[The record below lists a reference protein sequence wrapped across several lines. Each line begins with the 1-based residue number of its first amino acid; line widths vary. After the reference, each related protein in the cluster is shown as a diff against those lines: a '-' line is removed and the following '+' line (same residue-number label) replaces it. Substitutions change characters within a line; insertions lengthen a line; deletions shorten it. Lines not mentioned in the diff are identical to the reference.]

1 MEQIQQ
7 LLKLRERIIAL
18 RKISTFVKTLKNIS
32 LFERRNTTQYITWC
46 NEVVKNNTDPKND
59 GDTFQTFAFGNH
71 EEEKLKRT
79 RTYCEL
85 NGCKYK

>member
-1 MEQIQQ
+1 MV
-7 LLKLRERIIAL
+7 L
-18 RKISTFVKTLKNIS
+18 RKIRTFVKTQKNIS
-32 LFERRNTTQYITWC
+32 LFEKRNTTQYITWC
-46 NEVVKNNTDPKND
+46 NEVLKDNTDPKND
-59 GDTFQTFAFGNH
+59 GRIFKTFAFGNH